1 MISVPDLE
9 SVQLA
14 VQSELPKSERYT
26 RQRLLTANA
35 EFVFYV
41 SETIS
46 LEEAIS
52 KLLAGYENHAL

>member
-1 MISVPDLE
+1 MIRVPDLE

-14 VQSELPKSERYT
+14 VQAELPKTERYT
-26 RQRLLTANA
+26 RKRILTENT

-52 KLLAGYENHAL
+52 KLLSGYENHAL